1 MSSTAER
8 DPGRALGAWAPQPTA
23 RPASADGG
31 PSAHEPVLL
40 GRQSECAAID
50 GMLSAAQDGRG
61 GTLVLRG
68 EPGVGKTALLDYA
81 VGQAP
86 GLLVLRVSAAEAEMG
101 LAFAALHQMLL
112 PLLDRLSELP
122 ERQRSALRQVLG
134 LDGGAPPTRSLVSL
148 AVLTLIR
155 QTAVGQPT
163 LLIADDTQFLDAESA
178 QVLAFVA
185 RRLSADA
192 VACLFTV
199 PELASRTV
207 PFDGLPSRCVRSLP
221 EPESRELFLWLVGGL
236 PDELL
241 VGRVV
246 AEMGGNPLALA
257 GVAGEVAAG
266 RLTVGSLS
274 PGPLPIGQRLT
285 ERFLG
290 PVRELPEGSR
300 TLLLLT
306 AAEPFVDRNLIW
318 RAAAR
323 LGLDHAAS
331 GPAVASRLAVFEPEI
346 LLHPLVRS
354 AVYHG
359 APAEERRR
367 MHGALAEVLDLGPE
381 ADRRAWHRSAAVARP
396 DEQIASELERSAE
409 RAWVRSGYA
418 ACGAL
423 LARAGELTP
432 QRGRRAERMIAA
444 AAAELSAGAFARAR
458 ELLEQADPH
467 LAQPAAQARAR
478 ALDGRIRFALGQAG
492 EAAAILLRAA
502 RDLQPHDP
510 LRARAVMLEA
520 LEAALY
526 AGSTAT
532 GAGDA
537 EIVSAA
543 AAAAAQAPPET
554 MTDRLLA
561 GYAAVLTGDRAAG
574 LPLLRRIIGDLLD
587 GVEPGTAAPGTPSTR
602 ETGTPAVR
610 WLTLA
615 CCAAGELLDDHAWH
629 ALANRC
635 VRLARD
641 AGDFAELPRALR
653 LLGMTE
659 LVSGHFCAAE
669 ACRAEELK
677 VSNATGYWG
686 ILGTAAHTDALV
698 LAWRGR
704 ESETRA
710 AADQLAHDGAER
722 GRGFA
727 FSLSLCALATLE
739 LGLGRYQEAMA
750 HGLDLYQED
759 AFLHGTLALPGLI
772 EAAVRAGDR
781 LVASAALDR
790 FTGRAQASGTPWASG
805 LLAQSRALLASDT
818 AAEPL
823 YREAIGQLRETRAA
837 PDLARAHLLYGEWL
851 RRQRRRRDARAE
863 LRTACEMLN
872 SMGAGAFAARAEG
885 ELRATAERAQRG
897 SADSAVLTPQE
908 AQIAALVAQGAS
920 NREVAEQLFISVCTV
935 ECHLRKAF
943 RKLGVSSRAKLVRAL
958 ERHDQPVQLP
968 VAQVG

>member
-50 GMLSAAQDGRG
+50 SMLSAAQDGRG

-112 PLLDRLSELP
+112 PLLDRLGELP
-122 ERQRSALRQVLG
+122 EWQRGALRQVLG
-134 LDGGAPPTRSLVSL
+134 LEGGAPPTRLLVSQ

-163 LLIADDTQFLDAESA
+163 LLIVDDTQFLDAESA

-192 VACLFTV
+192 VACLV
-199 PELASRTV
+199 AARELASRIV

-221 EPESRELFLWLVGGL
+221 EPESRELFLTLVGGL
-236 PDELL
+236 PDEVI

-257 GVAGEVAAG
+257 GVASEVAAG

-274 PGPLPIGQRLT
+274 PGPLPVGQRLT

-300 TLLLLT
+300 TLLLLA
-306 AAEPFVDRNLIW
+306 AAEPFVDRNLLW

-323 LGLDHAAS
+323 LGLDQAEA
-331 GPAVASRLAVFEPEI
+331 GPAEASRLAVFEPEI

-381 ADRRAWHRSAAVARP
+381 ADRRAWHRSAAVAWP
-396 DEQIASELERSAE
+396 DEQVASELERSAE
-409 RAWVRSGYA
+409 GAWDRSGYA

-432 QRGRRAERMIAA
+432 QGGRRAERMIAA

-458 ELLEQADPH
+458 ELLEQAGPH
-467 LAQPAAQARAR
+467 LAHPVAQARAR
-478 ALDGRIRFALGQAG
+478 ALDGRIRFAIGQVG
-492 EAAAILLRAA
+492 EPAAILLRAA

-510 LRARAVMLEA
+510 QRARVVMLEA
-520 LEAALY
+520 LEATFY

-532 GAGDA
+532 DA
-537 EIVSAA
+537 EIASA
-543 AAAAAQAPPET
+543 AAAAAQAPAET

-561 GYAAVLTGDRAAG
+561 GYAAVLTGNRAAG

-587 GVEPGTAAPGTPSTR
+587 GVNPGTAAPGTPSTR
-602 ETGTPAVR
+602 ETGTLAMR

-615 CCAAGELLDDHAWH
+615 CCAAGELLDDRAWH

-641 AGDFAELPRALR
+641 AGDLAELPRALR

-659 LVSGHFCAAE
+659 LVSGHFAAAE

-677 VSNATGYWG
+677 VSNATGCWA

-710 AADQLAHDGAER
+710 AADQLAHDGAEH
-722 GRGFA
+722 GRGIA
-727 FSLSLCALATLE
+727 ISLSLCALATLE

-759 AFLHGTLALPGLI
+759 AFLYGTLALPGLI

-805 LLAQSRALLASDT
+805 LLAQSRALLAGDT

-823 YREAIGQLRETRAA
+823 YREAIGQLRKTRAA

-885 ELRATAERAQRG
+885 ELRATAERAQRR

-908 AQIAALVAQGAS
+908 AQIATLVAQGAS

-958 ERHDQPVQLP
+958 ERHNQPVQLP
-968 VAQVG
+968 VARVG